1 MICIY
6 IDSCLYGIVF
16 LFFIVFVLSSS
27 NNACSEHEQLLQPH
41 PQPKGNHARIYL
53 NTYMERIF
61 WWRIV
66 CSVSGGDF
74 FLPNHTLAVELIS
87 SSLNF
92 MLWLAQIFHPIWWY
106 FVYYD
111 LHMSDWFLY
120 TMLNI
125 CIIHIIIWDLS
136 DFPDK
141 IKQKNN
147 ANAKIP
153 VWINFNISRQCV
165 VAVIRIRCFRALF
178 SG

>member
-1 MICIY
+1 MPVWYCVFIFYCFCFKFQQQ
-6 IDSCLYGIVF
+6 CLQWTWTAPATTSTAKRQSRTNIF
-16 LFFIVFVLSSS
+16 KHI
-27 NNACSEHEQLLQPH
+27 HET
-41 PQPKGNHARIYL
+41 NV
-53 NTYMERIF
+53 F

-74 FLPNHTLAVELIS
+74 FLPNHTFAVELIS

-92 MLWLAQIFHPIWWY
+92 MLWLAQIFHPTWWY

-120 TMLNI
+120 TTLNI

-147 ANAKIP
+147 ANANIP